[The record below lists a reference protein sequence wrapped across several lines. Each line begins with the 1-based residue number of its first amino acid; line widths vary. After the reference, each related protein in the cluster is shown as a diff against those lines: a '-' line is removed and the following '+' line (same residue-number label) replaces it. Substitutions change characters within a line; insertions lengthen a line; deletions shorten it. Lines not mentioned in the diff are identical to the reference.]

1 MCHCPWLW
9 YLMMNLMSLNC
20 FSPVGT
26 VISLSVLSRLFLSL
40 VSRGLIMICLGIGSF
55 GLSRLGFTQL
65 LESVGLCLF
74 HIGKF
79 LAITSLSAFQPYPAW
94 PFVPRLWWHECYVF
108 CYSPTGASGLAQS
121 IFYLWLRLYSFYCSA
136 FQLTGSSLCSLHY
149 AIEPIRSVF
158 LFQLLHFSVLKFPF
172 DSSVYNLC
180 LCWDFL
186 YFLLFQGADWI
197 ASTSCQERS
206 DGTEGRAR
214 LLSEASPILT
224 GA

>member
-1 MCHCPWLW
+1 
-9 YLMMNLMSLNC
+9 
-20 FSPVGT
+20 
-26 VISLSVLSRLFLSL
+26 
-40 VSRGLIMICLGIGSF
+40 MICLGIGSF

-79 LAITSLSAFQPYPAW
+79 LAITSLSTFQPYPAC
-94 PFVPRLWWHECYVF
+94 PFIPRLWWHECYVF
-108 CYSPTGASGLAQS
+108 CYSPTGASGLAWS
-121 IFYLWLRLYSFYCSA
+121 IFSLWLRLYSFYCSA